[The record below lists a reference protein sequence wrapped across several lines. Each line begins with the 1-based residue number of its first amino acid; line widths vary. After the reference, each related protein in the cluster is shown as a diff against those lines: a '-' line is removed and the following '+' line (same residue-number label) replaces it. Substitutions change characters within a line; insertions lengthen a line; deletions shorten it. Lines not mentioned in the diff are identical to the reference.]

1 MFRSRYF
8 FSSLLKDSVVGT
20 TKSVAK
26 DVQKTAKAAKEV
38 LEEDMKAVESVIANA
53 SDKTDRV
60 IRGTDKERF
69 HAAEDAA
76 KRAQN
81 EDEKFVLSEHS
92 ENPVNKAAKM
102 GHEAKDSVIG
112 SFSGKVEKA
121 AERVLDSVK
130 GKVNDLKGAVNNTN
144 NNNNKKNNN
153 NSNNNT
159 SMINDKI
166 KSTNPAASIDPMG
179 ETPNRDPIMKPQ
191 SPLKK
196 ETEELQ
202 KKGADRK
209 AEEDSFNLM

>member
-38 LEEDMKAVESVIANA
+38 LEEDVRAVESVIANA

-102 GHEAKDSVIG
+102 AHEAKDSVIG

-121 AERVLDSVK
+121 AERVIDSVK
-130 GKVNDLKGAVNNTN
+130 GKVNELKGAVNN
-144 NNNNKKNNN
+144 NNKNNTMKNYNN
-153 NSNNNT
+153 NNNT

-179 ETPNRDPIMKPQ
+179 EAPNRDPIMKPQ